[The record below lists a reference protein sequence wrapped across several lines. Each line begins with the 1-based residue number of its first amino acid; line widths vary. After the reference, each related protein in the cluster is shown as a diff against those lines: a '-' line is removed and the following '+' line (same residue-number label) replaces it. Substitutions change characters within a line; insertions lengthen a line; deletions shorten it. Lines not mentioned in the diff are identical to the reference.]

1 MTFMNNHNSPTEK
14 PTLRGGLAQYCVQ
27 HREVAWM
34 ALVAVLIWGWAS
46 YRSLPQQE
54 DAKIPSRTAL
64 VVTHFSGAGA
74 LKLEH
79 LVTKKLEDKIDELES
94 IEEISSQSR
103 PGVSVITVKQ
113 RPDIEARVQQEW
125 DKLRAKLR
133 EVTLPEGCGTPSL
146 DTDFGNTVTLLFGL
160 ISPPPG
166 EGETIARANL
176 VRARLARLRA
186 GTGSLGR
193 AAALVFFPP
202 AISPSHAAEIA
213 RRFETALAVEK
224 VGDDI
229 HVVQGRSFIMA
240 EFRTGAA
247 RADLERFIGGFTRAL
262 GAAGNKESPTARAA
276 NTLIGG

>member
-64 VVTHFSGAGA
+64 VVTRFSGAGT
-74 LKLEH
+74 LKLEQ
-79 LVTKKLEDKIDELES
+79 LVTKKLEEKIDELES

-113 RPDIEARVQQEW
+113 RPDSEAHVQQEG

-133 EVTLPEGCGTPSL
+133 EVTLPEGCGAPNL
-146 DTDFGNTVTLLFGL
+146 DTDFGNTVTLLFAL
-160 ISPPPG
+160 ASPPAS
-166 EGETIARANL
+166 EAETMARANL
-176 VRARLARLRA
+176 IRSRLEKLREKTDWKSTRLN
-186 GTGSLGR
+186 S
-193 AAALVFFPP
+193 
-202 AISPSHAAEIA
+202 SHIP
-213 RRFETALAVEK
+213 L
-224 VGDDI
+224 
-229 HVVQGRSFIMA
+229 S
-240 EFRTGAA
+240 
-247 RADLERFIGGFTRAL
+247 
-262 GAAGNKESPTARAA
+262 
-276 NTLIGG
+276 